1 MRYTKCL
8 FCDNPK
14 ARGDSLCSFCK
25 SIYDP
30 YRSESW
36 FKELVQM
43 EQLQNKI
50 NKYES
55 ANYNVDHAHR
65 SGDFQYGASKPRG
78 RPKTTAVIESYIR
91 SIYDSSL
98 SVRQLTRLCNS
109 VGLVVSRESVRA
121 IMNKIKLTKN

>member
-1 MRYTKCL
+1 
-8 FCDNPK
+8 
-14 ARGDSLCSFCK
+14 
-25 SIYDP
+25 
-30 YRSESW
+30 
-36 FKELVQM
+36 M

-55 ANYNVDHAHR
+55 ANYNVDHTHR
-65 SGDFQYGASKPRG
+65 SGEFHYGSSKPRG

-98 SVRQLTRLCNS
+98 SVRQLTRLCNA

>member
-1 MRYTKCL
+1 MRYSKCL

-14 ARGDSLCSFCK
+14 VRGDFLCDFCK
-25 SIYDP
+25 TLYDP
-30 YRSESW
+30 YRSELW

-50 NKYES
+50 SKYES
-55 ANYNVDHAHR
+55 ANYNVDYAYR
-65 SGDFQYGASKPRG
+65 TGDFQYGASRPRG

-91 SIYDSSL
+91 SIYNASL

-121 IMNKIKLTKN
+121 IINKIKLTKN